1 MLIADIIKCILFFRG
16 TYSTDLHLWFF
27 AHVFLSCHFGHTDY
41 SENMELILNSALIY
55 KQNASYKGQGRIA
68 DFGFRNPK
76 WVDGELLQ
84 LNGKLD

>member
-1 MLIADIIKCILFFRG
+1 MVEMLIADIIKCILFFE
-16 TYSTDLHLWFF
+16 
-27 AHVFLSCHFGHTDY
+27 AHILLIYIFG
-41 SENMELILNSALIY
+41 SLPMFSWVVIFVAQKLILNSALIY

-84 LNGKLD
+84 LNGKVN